1 MQLKITFNCIF
12 ACFCVTLLL
21 LDRGEAKQSK
31 AEQSGRERNKK
42 NISGLLSTAFPAE
55 GSKKFCDSH
64 MPFMNN
70 FNLHNSDTRFLFS
83 FNFVYQNSLTN
94 SNSEAKA
101 RLKISL
107 VRKALVNK

>member
-1 MQLKITFNCIF
+1 M
-12 ACFCVTLLL
+12 LLI
-21 LDRGEAKQSK
+21 DRGEAKQSK
-31 AEQSGRERNKK
+31 AVVRGTKK
-42 NISGLLSTAFPAE
+42 ESDLLSTAFPAE
-55 GSKKFCDSH
+55 GSKIFCDFMTH
-64 MPFMNN
+64 MPFLNN